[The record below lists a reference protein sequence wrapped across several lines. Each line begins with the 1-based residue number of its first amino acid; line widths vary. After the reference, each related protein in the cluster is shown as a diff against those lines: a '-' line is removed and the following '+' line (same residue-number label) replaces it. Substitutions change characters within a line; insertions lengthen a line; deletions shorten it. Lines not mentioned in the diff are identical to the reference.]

1 MGNNEYMSLKDS
13 VMNHNFGFECLKSE
27 LDIENFSPDIVKDE
41 KNIYVNNT
49 IPRLIAFSRYLE
61 EKYHAV
67 MAYACKCEIAR
78 FRKFKLSREA
88 VEEKIEG
95 IVENKINHT
104 DEHERKIFSSII
116 QCYQDGNAY
125 NEEYIKRLKEY
136 WRQSLYFRIEVF
148 FYIDKLIEFMGNDNN
163 LGNDESNF
171 VFPYWNLY
179 LKTDLMDRMY
189 DEYNKFTYN
198 QFIKAENIFFNYLK
212 GKNGK
217 DIEEYLNDL
226 PINQNEQSQIN
237 EEQLKGEV
245 YYFTKKIVICHLGK
259 LEFSAFKM
267 LCEELLN
274 IQFGSDFDAGLQ
286 YIYKPKRNFRIS
298 NEYIIYMTND
308 IKDVWEIS
316 QDKDYFGCV
325 ITAERNKKRA
335 ITSKQIPQSV
345 IIIYQSKESN
355 TQEESKIHGQTVLER
370 ISANIFKFGSEK
382 KELPKYINKWII
394 DFAYEKICDW
404 INRYL
409 RIAIFGDDSDSFA
422 ISASIKQD
430 TGEIL
435 EATTPYDCFIDE
447 NLSSDIPS
455 IAFREEL
462 HYDDELDNFSLI
474 LAYTIQYYYD
484 LSVEYIDF
492 EPFHSVENA
501 LFGNSSEHIMQ
512 FENVNKK
519 YSDQEVED
527 IKNKT
532 FSKLKDIYNSGTE
545 IEVISWADKML
556 DKLLS
561 RVSEREKEI
570 KKIKKSL
577 KDKSFNVDLFISPP
591 NEKQRRYEDHRRRN
605 TVSLFMIGWLA
616 LNGNKITKDELNENR
631 RPYEDDLL
639 KLENSVTGRKEKK
652 RLFLSPEERAHVQLK
667 DFIEVFTTPH
677 TKQKKKRI
685 TNQEGEKKK

>member
-1 MGNNEYMSLKDS
+1 MGNYEYMSLKDS
-13 VMNHNFGFECLKSE
+13 VMNHIFGFECLKSE
-27 LDIENFSPDIVKDE
+27 LDIAKYFPDIVEDE

-116 QCYQDGNAY
+116 QCYQDENAY

-179 LKTDLMDRMY
+179 LKTDLMDCMY

-198 QFIKAENIFFNYLK
+198 QFIKAENTFFNYLK
-212 GKNGK
+212 DKYGKEF
-217 DIEEYLNDL
+217 EEYLNVL

-237 EEQLKGEV
+237 EEQLKGEA
-245 YYFTKKIVICHLGK
+245 YYYTKKIVICHLGK

-274 IQFGSDFDAGLQ
+274 IQLGSDFDAGLQ

-345 IIIYQSKESN
+345 IIIYPLTESKEI
-355 TQEESKIHGQTVLER
+355 QGKTVLER
-370 ISANIFKFGSEK
+370 ISSNIIKLGTV
-382 KELPKYINKWII
+382 KEELSKYIKKWIM
-394 DFAYEKICDW
+394 DNAYEKICDW
-404 INRYL
+404 VARYL
-409 RIAIFGDDSDSFA
+409 RITIWGEDGDTFVIA
-422 ISASIKQD
+422 PIKQD
-430 TGEIL
+430 NGEIL
-435 EATTPYDCFIDE
+435 VETTYDHFINKHFSRDFS
-447 NLSSDIPS
+447 L

-512 FENVNKK
+512 IENVNKK
-519 YSDQEVED
+519 YSDQEVEE
-527 IKNKT
+527 IKNKI

-685 TNQEGEKKK
+685 TNKESEKKKQEGEQKK